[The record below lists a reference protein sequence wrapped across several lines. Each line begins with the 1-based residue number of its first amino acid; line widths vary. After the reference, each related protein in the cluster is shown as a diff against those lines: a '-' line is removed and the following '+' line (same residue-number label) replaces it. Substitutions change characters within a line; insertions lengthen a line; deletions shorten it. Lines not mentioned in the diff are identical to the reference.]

1 MAGVPSSNT
10 GAAFRRLYGAGPLHL
25 LVLVPTLGLGAYA
38 VVTLLAGE
46 QASTWLRI
54 GVWFLAA
61 VVVNDLVLNPLAAVL
76 DGVLR
81 VGLRWLPAVP
91 AAPTTINHI
100 RVPLLGAVLTF
111 LVFFPGIVRQGE
123 PVVIGQSGL
132 DQSPF
137 LLRWVLLVVGM
148 VAVSALLLA
157 VRTRRANRA
166 LTRRADRAV
175 TRRSAAGG

>member
-1 MAGVPSSNT
+1 MLSTV
-10 GAAFRRLYGAGPLHL
+10 RRLYGDGPLHL
-25 LVLVPTLGLGAYA
+25 VVLVLTLGVALYA

-46 QASTWLRI
+46 QASWLRI

-61 VVVNDLVLNPLAAVL
+61 VFVNDLVLNPLAAVL

-81 VGLRWLPAVP
+81 FGLRWLPDVP

-123 PVVIGQSGL
+123 PVVMGQSGL

-148 VAVSALLLA
+148 AAVSALVFA
-157 VRTRRANRA
+157 VRAR
-166 LTRRADRAV
+166 RAV
-175 TRRSAAGG
+175 TTRSTTDG

>member
-1 MAGVPSSNT
+1 MMAVPTTTTS
-10 GAAFRRLYGAGPLHL
+10 AFRRFYGAGPVHL
-25 LVLVPTLGLGAYA
+25 AVLVATLAVAAYA

-46 QASTWLRI
+46 QASWLRI

-61 VVVNDLVLNPLAAVL
+61 VLVNDLVLNPLAAVL

-81 VGLRWLPAVP
+81 GALRWLPAEP

-100 RVPLLGAVLTF
+100 RLPLLGAALTF

-123 PVVIGQSGL
+123 PVVLGQSGL

-148 VAVSALLLA
+148 TVVSALVLA
-157 VRTRRANRA
+157 VRTRRAG
-166 LTRRADRAV
+166 RAV
-175 TRRSAAGG
+175 TTRSAARG

>member
-1 MAGVPSSNT
+1 M
-10 GAAFRRLYGAGPLHL
+10 
-25 LVLVPTLGLGAYA
+25 PTLGLAAYA

-46 QASTWLRI
+46 QASWLRI
-54 GVWFLAA
+54 GIWFLAA
-61 VVVNDLVLNPLAAVL
+61 VFVNDLVLNPLAAVV

-81 VGLRWLPAVP
+81 VGLRWLPARP

-111 LVFFPGIVRQGE
+111 LLFFPGIVRQGE
-123 PVVIGQSGL
+123 PVVMGQSGL

-148 VAVSALLLA
+148 AAVSALVFA
-157 VRTRRANRA
+157 VRTRRAVT
-166 LTRRADRAV
+166 TRSTTD
-175 TRRSAAGG
+175 G

>member
-1 MAGVPSSNT
+1 MVTPNSRVRPGVLP
-10 GAAFRRLYGAGPLHL
+10 AFRRLYGGGPLHL
-25 LVLVPTLGLGAYA
+25 AVLVVTLGVGGYA
-38 VVTLLAGE
+38 VVRLLAGE
-46 QASTWLRI
+46 QASWLRI
-54 GVWFLAA
+54 GVWFLAG

-76 DGVLR
+76 DGALR
-81 VGLRWLPAVP
+81 LGLRWLPGRP

-123 PVVIGQSGL
+123 PVVIAQSGL

-137 LLRWVLLVVGM
+137 LLRWVLLVVAM
-148 VAVSALLLA
+148 ALVSALVFA
-157 VRTRRANRA
+157 VRTR
-166 LTRRADRAV
+166 RAV

>member
-1 MAGVPSSNT
+1 MSTLAT
-10 GAAFRRLYGAGPLHL
+10 FRRLYGAGPLHL
-25 LVLVPTLGLGAYA
+25 AVLVLTLGVAAYA

-46 QASTWLRI
+46 QASWLRI

-61 VVVNDLVLNPLAAVL
+61 VVVNDLVLNPVAAVI

-81 VGLRWLPAVP
+81 GGLRWLPARP
-91 AAPTTINHI
+91 AAPTTVNHI
-100 RVPLLGAVLTF
+100 RLPLLAAALTF
-111 LVFFPGIVRQGE
+111 LIFFPGIVRQGE
-123 PVVIGQSGL
+123 PVVFGQSGL

-148 VAVSALLLA
+148 IVASAVAFA
-157 VRTRRANRA
+157 VRA
-166 LTRRADRAV
+166 RRADRAL

>member
-1 MAGVPSSNT
+1 MMAVPTTTTSSST
-10 GAAFRRLYGAGPLHL
+10 TAAFRRFSGAGPVHL
-25 LVLVPTLGLGAYA
+25 AILVVTLAVAAYA

-46 QASTWLRI
+46 QASWLRI

-61 VVVNDLVLNPLAAVL
+61 VFVNDLVLNPLAAVL

-81 VGLRWLPAVP
+81 VGLHWLPDEP

-100 RVPLLGAVLTF
+100 RVPLLGAALTF

-123 PVVIGQSGL
+123 PVVLGQSGL

-137 LLRWVLLVVGM
+137 LLRWALLVVGM
-148 VAVSALLLA
+148 IVLSALVFA
-157 VRTRRANRA
+157 VRTRRAKRA
-166 LTRRADRAV
+166 L

>member
-1 MAGVPSSNT
+1 MAASNIS
-10 GAAFRRLYGAGPLHL
+10 GSFRRAYGAGPLHL
-25 LVLVPTLGLGAYA
+25 VVLVPTLAVAAYA
-38 VVTLLAGE
+38 VVRLLAAE
-46 QASTWLRI
+46 EVSTWLRI

-61 VVVNDLVLNPLAAVL
+61 VFVNDLVLNPIAAVL

-81 VGLRWLPAVP
+81 AGLRWLPAVP

-123 PVVIGQSGL
+123 PVVLGQSGL

-148 VAVSALLLA
+148 VAVSALVFALRA
-157 VRTRRANRA
+157 RRAKRA
-166 LTRRADRAV
+166 LT
-175 TRRSAAGG
+175 TRSAEDG

>member
-1 MAGVPSSNT
+1 MPAS
-10 GAAFRRLYGAGPLHL
+10 FRRAYGAGPLHL
-25 LVLVPTLGLGAYA
+25 IVLVPTLGIAAYA
-38 VVTLLAGE
+38 VLRLLAAE
-46 QASTWLRI
+46 QPSTWLRI

-61 VVVNDLVLNPLAAVL
+61 VFANDLVLNPVAAVL

-81 VGLRWLPAVP
+81 VGLRWLPAMP

-123 PVVIGQSGL
+123 PVVMGQSGL

-148 VAVSALLLA
+148 AAVSALVFA
-157 VRTRRANRA
+157 VRAR
-166 LTRRADRAV
+166 RAV
-175 TRRSAAGG
+175 TTRSTTDG

>member
-1 MAGVPSSNT
+1 MLDPV
-10 GAAFRRLYGAGPLHL
+10 
-25 LVLVPTLGLGAYA
+25 
-38 VVTLLAGE
+38 
-46 QASTWLRI
+46 
-54 GVWFLAA
+54 AA
-61 VVVNDLVLNPLAAVL
+61 VG

-81 VGLRWLPAVP
+81 VGLCWLPAVP

-137 LLRWVLLVVGM
+137 LLRWILLVVGM
-148 VAVSALLLA
+148 VAVSALVFVL
-157 VRTRRANRA
+157 RTRRA
-166 LTRRADRAV
+166 RRAVVRRAV
-175 TRRSAAGG
+175 TRRSAADG

>member
-1 MAGVPSSNT
+1 MSRSSS
-10 GAAFRRLYGAGPLHL
+10 GALPAFRRFYGAGPLHL
-25 LVLVPTLGLGAYA
+25 LVLVPTLAVAAYA
-38 VVTLLAGE
+38 VVTLLAAE

-61 VVVNDLVLNPLAAVL
+61 VFVNDLVLNPVAAVL

-81 VGLRWLPAVP
+81 FGLRWLPERP
-91 AAPTTINHI
+91 AAPTTVNHI
-100 RVPLLGAVLTF
+100 RLPLLGAALTF
-111 LVFFPGIVRQGE
+111 LLFFPGIVRQGE
-123 PVVIGQSGL
+123 PVVMGQSGL

-148 VAVSALLLA
+148 VAVSALLFAL
-157 VRTRRANRA
+157 RTRRAHRSVA
-166 LTRRADRAV
+166 RWEL

>member
-1 MAGVPSSNT
+1 MT
-10 GAAFRRLYGAGPLHL
+10 AAKTTASFRRLYGAGPLHL
-25 LVLVPTLGLGAYA
+25 VVLVVTLGVAAYA
-38 VVTLLAGE
+38 VVTLLGGE
-46 QASTWLRI
+46 QASWLRI

-61 VVVNDLVLNPLAAVL
+61 VFVNDLVLNPLAAVL

-81 VGLRWLPAVP
+81 GALRWLPETP
-91 AAPTTINHI
+91 AAPTTVNHI

-111 LVFFPGIVRQGE
+111 LVFLPGIVRQGE
-123 PVVIGQSGL
+123 PVVVGQTGL

-148 VAVSALLLA
+148 IAVSALVLA
-157 VRTRRANRA
+157 LRTRRVR
-166 LTRRADRAV
+166 RAV

>member
-1 MAGVPSSNT
+1 MLAV
-10 GAAFRRLYGAGPLHL
+10 FRRFYGAGPLHL
-25 LVLVPTLGLGAYA
+25 VVLVLTLGVAAYA

-46 QASTWLRI
+46 QASWLRI
-54 GVWFLAA
+54 GVWFVAA
-61 VVVNDLVLNPLAAVL
+61 VVVNDLVLNPLAAVV

-81 VGLRWLPAVP
+81 FGLRWLPDVP
-91 AAPTTINHI
+91 AAPTTVNHI
-100 RVPLLGAVLTF
+100 RVPLLGAALTF

-148 VAVSALLLA
+148 TVVSVLVFV
-157 VRTRRANRA
+157 VRSRRARRA
-166 LTRRADRAV
+166 LT
-175 TRRSAAGG
+175 TRSAARG

>member
-1 MAGVPSSNT
+1 MTTAKTTAS
-10 GAAFRRLYGAGPLHL
+10 FRRLYGAGPLHL
-25 LVLVPTLGLGAYA
+25 VVLVVTLGVGAYA
-38 VVTLLAGE
+38 VVTLLGGE
-46 QASTWLRI
+46 QASWLRI

-61 VVVNDLVLNPLAAVL
+61 VFVNDLVLNPLAAVL

-81 VGLRWLPAVP
+81 GALRWLPETP

-111 LVFFPGIVRQGE
+111 LVFLPGIVRQGE
-123 PVVIGQSGL
+123 PVVVGQTGL

-148 VAVSALLLA
+148 IAVSALVLA
-157 VRTRRANRA
+157 LRARRAR
-166 LTRRADRAV
+166 RAV